1 LKPAALVLALC
12 AATGITG
19 VARAQS
25 HGVDTLSNA
34 GVVRASGVV
43 DSVFVKKVRPAAT
56 IAGGDW
62 TSYMMARLGIRPIPA
77 GMGIHVDV
85 DTARIELA
93 GTIGELPPEAQ
104 AELRPLFQIFGP
116 NTPYTAD
123 VTLFPAGA
131 GAVRF
136 RLHRVTINRIPIPDT
151 WLQGVMTEVGKQYP
165 ALTRTG
171 RDLLVAIPRGG
182 AVHLV
187 RGGVELEA
195 PAGDTAASAGR

>member
-1 LKPAALVLALC
+1 M
-12 AATGITG
+12 
-19 VARAQS
+19 ARAQS
-25 HGVDTLSNA
+25 LGVDTLSNA

-56 IAGGDW
+56 VAGGDW

-77 GMGIHVDV
+77 GMGIHVEV

-136 RLHRVTINRIPIPDT
+136 RLHRVTINHIPIPDT
-151 WLQGVMTEVGKQYP
+151 WLQGVMTQVGKQYP

-171 RDLLVAIPRGG
+171 RDLFVAIPRGG

-187 RGGVELEA
+187 QGGVQLMA
-195 PAGDTAASAGR
+195 PATDSASVPAGR